1 METPKTAIIPKK
13 LNQLYNEL
21 ETLTAWM
28 LAPRTE
34 EFINSCAYREEYEE
48 KFWEQEELKKLIAI
62 EERRNVNVGEGVT
75 VYFKTFNT
83 HAYTVVRRT
92 KNKLFIQ
99 RDTARVKDSLKPE
112 PEYTYT
118 PNSDN
123 PIDTAYWNE
132 ERGCFVYEDCRVENG
147 RCKIERVTYVN
158 GKMLLQNK

>member
-1 METPKTAIIPKK
+1 MEAPKTAIIPEK
-13 LNQLYNEL
+13 LNKLYNEL

-48 KFWEQEELKKLIAI
+48 KFWEQEDLKKLIAI

-75 VYFKTFNT
+75 VYFKDFNT

-112 PEYTYT
+112 TEYNYT
-118 PNSDN
+118 PNTDN
-123 PIDTAYWNE
+123 PIETANWNE
-132 ERGCFVYEDCRVENG
+132 KEGCFICNGCRIENG
-147 RCKIERVTYVN
+147 RRKINYVTYLN
-158 GKMLLQNK
+158 SKS